1 MGCARELYCL
11 PRAPGMIQN
20 RRVSARRCFARP
32 VIVNRVRFVIRR
44 VSVDPHAM
52 HAVTLEIMVRAGR
65 TVNRNLM
72 EIRPTKTTDLC
83 IGIGEQ
89 TSLQQRI
96 VGEVQSRH
104 DMPRMESRLFVFS
117 KEVIRVAIE
126 HHFADTLNGHQFFR
140 DKFAGSRRSKS
151 NLNSSS
157 SGINWKPSSYS
168 GKSPASMASH
178 NSRRWKSGS
187 RPVSFCASSQTSE
200 ALPASGFQ
208 WKRTNVAFPSALIRR
223 KV

>member
-1 MGCARELYCL
+1 MASDLARTDADGNNIRQTMGCARELYCL

-20 RRVSARRCFARP
+20 RRVSAGGVSRNA

-96 VGEVQSRH
+96 VGEVQSRTIC
-104 DMPRMESRLFVFS
+104 PGWKAACSFSAKKLSGLRLS
-117 KEVIRVAIE
+117 TI
-126 HHFADTLNGHQFFR
+126 
-140 DKFAGSRRSKS
+140 
-151 NLNSSS
+151 
-157 SGINWKPSSYS
+157 
-168 GKSPASMASH
+168 
-178 NSRRWKSGS
+178 
-187 RPVSFCASSQTSE
+187 
-200 ALPASGFQ
+200 LPT
-208 WKRTNVAFPSALIRR
+208 R
-223 KV
+223 